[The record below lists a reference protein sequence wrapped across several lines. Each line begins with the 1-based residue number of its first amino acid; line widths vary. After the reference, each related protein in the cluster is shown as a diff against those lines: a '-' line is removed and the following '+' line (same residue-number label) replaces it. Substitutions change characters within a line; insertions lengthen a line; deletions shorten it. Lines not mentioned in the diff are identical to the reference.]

1 MTTRIEKSTIAK
13 GKLEA
18 KEDILIEGRFEG
30 EVISQNKVTVAKGAF
45 VKGPIKCKEID
56 IIGIVEGNVF
66 AEDCAKLFAFGKI
79 QGDLKTGHLFVE
91 DGGILAGKVET
102 EGRSKIVQ
110 EDEKKRKE

>member
-1 MTTRIEKSTIAK
+1 MATRIEKSTTAK

-18 KEDILIEGRFEG
+18 KEDVLIEGRFEG
-30 EVISQNKVTVAKGAF
+30 EIVSQNRVTVAKGAF

-66 AEDCAKLFAFGKI
+66 AEDCAKVFSFGKI

-91 DGGILAGKVET
+91 DGGILAGRVET

-110 EDEKKRKE
+110 EGENKRKK